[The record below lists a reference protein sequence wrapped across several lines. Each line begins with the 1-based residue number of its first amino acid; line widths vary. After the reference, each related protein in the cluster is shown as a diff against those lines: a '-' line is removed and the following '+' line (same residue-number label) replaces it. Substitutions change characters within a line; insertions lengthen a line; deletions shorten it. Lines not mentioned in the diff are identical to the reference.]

1 VAAHKNA
8 AFEFPNL
15 GKMRKRCF
23 YTGITAQEELMFT
36 GIVQRLGTIV
46 DVKMHGAA
54 GRITLAPNRPFDAPV
69 HLGDSIAVNG
79 ACLTVAAI
87 AGPNFC
93 FDVLTETFNK
103 TNLGEKG
110 PGSIVNLER
119 ALALGDTLGGH
130 IVTGH
135 VDGVGTVRRI
145 DQVDRD
151 WKFEIECSRDMLML
165 MVYKGSIAMDGIS
178 LTVAE
183 LKNDAFVV
191 HIIPHTMEETDMSEF
206 KPGTR
211 VNLEADILGKHVQR
225 ILEFG
230 GGQGYR
236 IDLQNKQ

>member
-1 VAAHKNA
+1 
-8 AFEFPNL
+8 
-15 GKMRKRCF
+15 
-23 YTGITAQEELMFT
+23 MFT
-36 GIVQRLGTIV
+36 GIVQRLGTII
-46 DVKMHGAA
+46 DVTMHGAA
-54 GRITLAPNRPFDAPV
+54 GRITLKPSRPFDAPV

-87 AGPNFC
+87 EGVHFC
-93 FDVLTETFNK
+93 FDVLTETFDK

-110 PGSIVNLER
+110 PGSVVNLER

-135 VDGVGTVRRI
+135 VDGTGRVQRI
-145 DQVDRD
+145 DRVDRD
-151 WKFEIECSRDMLML
+151 WKFTIECARNLLML
-165 MVYKGSIAMDGIS
+165 MVYKGSIALDGIS

-183 LKNDAFVV
+183 LKDDAFVV

-206 KPGTR
+206 KPGTK

-230 GGQGYR
+230 GGQDYR
-236 IDLQNKQ
+236 ISFEKKQ

>member
-1 VAAHKNA
+1 
-8 AFEFPNL
+8 
-15 GKMRKRCF
+15 
-23 YTGITAQEELMFT
+23 MFT

-46 DVKMHGAA
+46 DVKMHGAS
-54 GRITLAPNRPFDAPV
+54 GRITLKPNRMFDAPV
-69 HLGDSIAVNG
+69 HLGDSVAVNG

-87 AGPNFC
+87 EGVNFC
-93 FDVLTETFNK
+93 FDVLTETFDK

-110 PGSIVNLER
+110 PGSVVNLER

-135 VDGVGTVRRI
+135 VDGTGRVRRI
-145 DQVDRD
+145 DRVDRD

-165 MVYKGSIAMDGIS
+165 MVYKGSIALDGIS

-183 LKNDAFVV
+183 LKDDAFVV
-191 HIIPHTMEETDMSEF
+191 HIIPHTIEETDMSEF
-206 KPGTR
+206 KLGAQ

-230 GGQGYR
+230 GGQDYR
-236 IDLQNKQ
+236 IRFENKK

>member
-1 VAAHKNA
+1 
-8 AFEFPNL
+8 
-15 GKMRKRCF
+15 
-23 YTGITAQEELMFT
+23 MFT
-36 GIVQRLGTIV
+36 GIIQRLGTV
-46 DVKMHGAA
+46 TDVKMHGAA
-54 GRITLAPNRPFDAPV
+54 GRITLKPNRPFDSPV
-69 HLGDSIAVNG
+69 KLGDSIAVNG

-87 AGPNFC
+87 KGGNFC
-93 FDVLTETFNK
+93 FDVLKETFDK

-110 PGSIVNLER
+110 PGAVVNLER

-145 DQVDRD
+145 EPVDRD
-151 WKFEIECSRDMLML
+151 WKFEIECAQDLLML
-165 MVYKGSIAMDGIS
+165 MVYKGSIALDGIS

-183 LKNDAFVV
+183 LKDDGFTV

-230 GGQGYR
+230 GGQNYR
-236 IDLQNKQ
+236 LNFKEF

>member
-1 VAAHKNA
+1 
-8 AFEFPNL
+8 
-15 GKMRKRCF
+15 
-23 YTGITAQEELMFT
+23 MFT
-36 GIVQRLGTIV
+36 GIIQRLGTIQ

-54 GRITLAPNRPFDAPV
+54 GRITLKPNYPFDAPV
-69 HLGDSIAVNG
+69 HPGDSIAVNG

-87 AGPNFC
+87 EGKNFC
-93 FDVLTETFNK
+93 FDVLTETFEK

-110 PGSIVNLER
+110 NGSIVNLER

-135 VDGVGTVRRI
+135 VDGTGTIRRI
-145 DQVDRD
+145 DRVDRD
-151 WKFEIECSRDMLML
+151 WKFEIECTRNMLML
-165 MVYKGSIAMDGIS
+165 MVSKGSVALDGIS

-191 HIIPHTMEETDMSEF
+191 HIIPHTMEKTDMSDF
-206 KPGTR
+206 KSGTK

-230 GGQGYR
+230 GGQNYR
-236 IDLQNKQ
+236 VSFESKE

>member
-1 VAAHKNA
+1 
-8 AFEFPNL
+8 
-15 GKMRKRCF
+15 
-23 YTGITAQEELMFT
+23 MFT
-36 GIVQRLGTIV
+36 GIIQRLGTVV

-54 GRITLAPNRPFDAPV
+54 GRITLKPNRPFDFPV

-79 ACLTVAAI
+79 ACLTVAAFE
-87 AGPNFC
+87 GDGFR
-93 FDVLTETFNK
+93 FDVLKETFDK

-110 PGSIVNLER
+110 PGALVNLER

-151 WKFEIECSRDMLML
+151 WKFEIECAQNLLML
-165 MVYKGSIAMDGIS
+165 MVYKGSIALDGIS

-183 LKNDAFVV
+183 LKDDAFVV
-191 HIIPHTMEETDMSEF
+191 HIIPHTLEETDMSQF
-206 KPGTR
+206 KPGTK
-211 VNLEADILGKHVQR
+211 VNLESDILGKHVQR

-230 GGQGYR
+230 GGQDYR
-236 IDLQNKQ
+236 ISFEN